1 MKQKV
6 AAWIIM
12 VLGLAGLGAYIG
24 LDSLNVRP
32 PLRSQGEALIGGDFT
47 LMDGAGN
54 IVTNRDFAGKYML
67 IYFGFTHC
75 PDICPTTLLVMR
87 NALDR
92 LGDGGRDVI
101 PIFITVDPERDEV
114 TTIGRYAKNFGDRL
128 VGLTGTPEQI
138 RAVADAYKIYYQ
150 KVEDKDSSMGYTV
163 DHSSFIYLMGRD
175 GKYLTHFPHTISEK
189 NLAEG
194 IRNHLE

>member
-12 VLGLAGLGAYIG
+12 VLGLAGLSAYIG
-24 LDSLNVRP
+24 LDSLNVKP
-32 PLRSQGEALIGGDFT
+32 PLRAQGEALIGGDFT

-54 IVTNRDFAGKYML
+54 VVTNHDFAGKYML
-67 IYFGFTHC
+67 VYFGFTHC

-92 LGDGGRDVI
+92 LGDGGRDVM
-101 PIFITVDPERDEV
+101 PLFITVDPERDEV
-114 TTIGRYAKNFGDRL
+114 STIGRYARNFGDRL

-138 RAVADAYKIYYQ
+138 RAVADAYKIYFQ

-175 GKYLTHFPHTISEK
+175 GKYLAHFPHTISEK